1 MMIAAGP
8 IALMI
13 AAGFAAAAF
22 YINFAEH
29 PARKRLAPEAAVAA
43 WQVSY
48 RRGFIMQAT
57 LAVLAGLAGGVAY
70 LQDRNPQWLVGAG
83 LMLAN
88 WPYTLLVMMPVNKAL
103 MRLPADQ
110 ADEEAL
116 AKLHA
121 WNRLH
126 MVRTALGVLGA
137 ATFLCMMI

>member
-1 MMIAAGP
+1 
-8 IALMI
+8 
-13 AAGFAAAAF
+13 
-22 YINFAEH
+22 
-29 PARKRLAPEAAVAA
+29 
-43 WQVSY
+43 
-48 RRGFIMQAT
+48 MQAT

-70 LQDRNPQWLVGAG
+70 LQDRNPQWLAGAG

-88 WPYTLLVMMPVNKAL
+88 WPYTLLVMMPVNKTL

-126 MVRTALGVLGA
+126 MVRTALGVLGT